1 MENASR
7 LLIPVLAAVGDGD
20 ADALADLV
28 RVLYGDLR
36 QMAGRMMQGER
47 AGHTLTPTAL
57 VHEAYLR
64 LVKQTERNWEN
75 RKHFFAAAA
84 NVMRRVLV
92 DHARK
97 KRAAKR
103 GRGEAHE
110 LLDGLLVD
118 FEDRATDLLDLDA
131 ALEKL
136 TALDER
142 QSRFVELRFF
152 GGLTVPE
159 VAEVMGVSLSTV
171 ERSWRLARAWLLREV
186 RSVAN

>member
-1 MENASR
+1 MTVRILDELGKGVEALRSEKFTFGNGPNVNIVHKAVFGPK
-7 LLIPVLAAVGDGD
+7 PVDVEITGVVVTSSVKP
-20 ADALADLV
+20 ADD
-28 RVLYGDLR
+28 
-36 QMAGRMMQGER
+36 
-47 AGHTLTPTAL
+47 
-57 VHEAYLR
+57 
-64 LVKQTERNWEN
+64 
-75 RKHFFAAAA
+75 
-84 NVMRRVLV
+84 
-92 DHARK
+92 
-97 KRAAKR
+97 
-103 GRGEAHE
+103 
-110 LLDGLLVD
+110 
-118 FEDRATDLLDLDA
+118 ATDLLDLDA